1 MTKYKRS
8 HERDSLRGMLLFL
21 TSFAC
26 AMYPPSRARPGV
38 GTWWTKI
45 FQSFELKTDAY
56 ALSFYHTLAQIP
68 GMMLA
73 TGLIDAVGRR
83 RLIIVGFGGGS
94 LSLFL
99 LSVIANAIRSS
110 KDEDGDH
117 DPTTGDAVR
126 WHRSAIVFTLV

>member
-73 TGLIDAVGRR
+73 TAVAMFRGRKQPPAEAEGKA
-83 RLIIVGFGGGS
+83 IQVPKVVV
-94 LSLFL
+94 LSLVRKKLFL
-99 LSVIANAIRSS
+99 
-110 KDEDGDH
+110 K
-117 DPTTGDAVR
+117 TG
-126 WHRSAIVFTLV
+126 